1 MKKISYIIVVIMT
14 VKNIIFGRMFV
25 KTKMVS
31 LIVVFISSIKIESRD
46 AIWW

>member
-31 LIVVFISSIKIESRD
+31 LIVVFIFSIKI
-46 AIWW
+46 